1 MESWIVSFG
10 NFRIFHYWF
19 KMNQETNN
27 RFEQT
32 LKDISK
38 PEQHIRE
45 HVIIVSA
52 SRFPRLKHDEGS
64 FVGGKNQNCNDDRC
78 NLTRVRS
85 WKIVA
90 KKWTA
95 DGERRCRQA
104 DLITQGFAI
113 LREAANS
120 RRGNSFRIYQRRN
133 ETRNF
138 ESSVD
143 GISTINYS
151 WMRHTKGSSKRYPN
165 DKDYQRLFVVCT
177 LAVGNRFPVAGF
189 YENEDK

>member
-1 MESWIVSFG
+1 
-10 NFRIFHYWF
+10 
-19 KMNQETNN
+19 MNQETNN
-27 RFEQT
+27 RFEQA

-52 SRFPRLKHDEGS
+52 FPQAETRRRFVRRWKKPKLQRRQVQLNPCTIVKNCCEKMNGRW
-64 FVGGKNQNCNDDRC
+64 GKAVQAGRPNYAG
-78 NLTRVRS
+78 VRY
-85 WKIVA
+85 
-90 KKWTA
+90 
-95 DGERRCRQA
+95 
-104 DLITQGFAI
+104 FAG
-113 LREAANS
+113 S